1 MLRDEM
7 LSKKLWAVVGV
18 TDKREKFG
26 YKIFKK
32 LIEHGYE
39 TYGVNPKYDYIDG
52 EKIYPN
58 LKSLPKKVDVVDVI
72 VPPKVTLTLLDEI
85 HELRIENVW
94 FQPGTYNEEV
104 IEKAEKLGLKIVYDD
119 CVYARLI
126 EKEKDRS

>member
-1 MLRDEM
+1 MIKEEM
-7 LSKKLWAVVGV
+7 LKKKAWAVVGV
-18 TDKREKFG
+18 TNKKDRFG

-32 LIEHGYE
+32 LLEHGYE

>member
-1 MLRDEM
+1 MLRDES
-7 LSKKLWAVVGV
+7 LSKKIWAVVGV